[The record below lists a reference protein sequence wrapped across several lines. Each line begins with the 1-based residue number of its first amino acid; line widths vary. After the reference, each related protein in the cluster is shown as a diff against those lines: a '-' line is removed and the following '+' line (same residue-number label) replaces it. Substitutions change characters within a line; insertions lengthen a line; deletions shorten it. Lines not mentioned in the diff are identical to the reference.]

1 MLTSS
6 TASSGWRPTPHI
18 NQCTGFFCPKSS
30 SNRKSQ
36 LSNDAAGHSTKLKR
50 GEDDPRRQNQNT
62 QRSKEKN
69 NKENFQNV
77 TMICIAQYTPR
88 LQRNPDNTFQKVKIN
103 NIPNMTDLTAWNI
116 AATASRSLE
125 CKTNWVTRTSASLR
139 RASSLW
145 RA

>member
-1 MLTSS
+1 MYWVFLSQEQAVIGRLSSAVMLLATQQNSKEEKM
-6 TASSGWRPTPHI
+6 TQEDKTKTP
-18 NQCTGFFCPKSS
+18 KEAK
-30 SNRKSQ
+30 RKRKEKQ
-36 LSNDAAGHSTKLKR
+36 EGKLSDHDNDLHSTI
-50 GEDDPRRQNQNT
+50 DPKIAEKST
-62 QRSKEKN
+62 QHFSKG
-69 NKENFQNV
+69 
-77 TMICIAQYTPR
+77 
-88 LQRNPDNTFQKVKIN
+88 KIN